1 MQEYTKKNLKK
12 KNILKEWHNIN
23 KRRNQLKNKE
33 NYKSQ
38 NQTLKIIKF
47 DKLLTELKQ
56 EK

>member
-1 MQEYTKKNLKK
+1 MQEYIKKNLKK
-12 KNILKEWHNIN
+12 ENILKEWHNIN

-47 DKLLTELKQ
+47 DKSLTELKQ